1 MDKNTLREV
10 IVVSTSNSYRDKKVM
25 TMGIVT
31 EMTGL
36 SERKIRYYEERRLI
50 FPDRTSSGI
59 RKYSFSDIERLME
72 IAEKVEDGVQT
83 HEIRSE
89 FKKRE
94 SEQDLKKK
102 MLRGQLNSHFQRTAF
117 K

>member
-1 MDKNTLREV
+1 MKAGVLLDNT
-10 IVVSTSNSYRDKKVM
+10 NSFRDKKVM

-36 SERKIRYYEERRLI
+36 SERRIRYYEARKLI
-50 FPDRTSSGI
+50 FPDRTSTGI
-59 RKYSFSDIERLME
+59 RKYSFSDIEKLME
-72 IAEKVEDGVQT
+72 IAEKVEEGVQT
-83 HEIRSE
+83 DEIRRD

-94 SEQDLKKK
+94 NDANMKKN
-102 MLRGQLNSHFQRTAF
+102 MIRGQLNAHFQRTNL